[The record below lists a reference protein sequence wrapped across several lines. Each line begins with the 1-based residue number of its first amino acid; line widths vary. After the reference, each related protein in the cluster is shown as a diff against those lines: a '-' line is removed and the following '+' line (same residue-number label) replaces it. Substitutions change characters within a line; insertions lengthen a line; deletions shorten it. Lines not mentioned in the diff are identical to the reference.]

1 MLSPKRSTSRGFR
14 LSIALAGAVVL
25 AAGCRCDQGSQ
36 PRIDETAVV
45 RCERAVERVAA
56 EKDFQA
62 AMRIYYTE
70 CSTIH
75 AELGCRQAFLTA
87 AQAKTDD
94 QIKIIAQ
101 GCKAAY
107 CPILGSEGLELCKPG
122 ISLTPE
128 VLHAMWPAFH
138 NAVVAY
144 DTGRFAPR
152 VQKALLMVYAHAM
165 KLVAKPDEKAPGD
178 AAAPAAS
185 ASGDAATA
193 ASAAGSAMPVPSG
206 SAAGGAAQ
214 RPTVPVETKSTK
226 KSAQP

>member
-1 MLSPKRSTSRGFR
+1 MLWSKRSTSRGFR

-25 AAGCRCDQGSQ
+25 AAGCRCDQSSP
-36 PRIDETAVV
+36 PRIEETGVV
-45 RCERAVERVAA
+45 RCERGVQRVTA
-56 EKDFQA
+56 ENDMQA

-75 AELGCRQAFLTA
+75 AELGCRQAFLSA
-87 AQAKTDD
+87 AQAKPED
-94 QIKIIAQ
+94 QIKVIAE

-122 ISLTPE
+122 VSLTPE
-128 VLHAMWPAFH
+128 VLQATWPPFH

-152 VQKALLMVYAHAM
+152 VQKALLIVYAHAM
-165 KLVAKPDEKAPGD
+165 KLAAKTGGKAPAD

-185 ASGDAATA
+185 ASGDAAVA
-193 ASAAGSAMPVPSG
+193 ASAAGSAMPAPSG
-206 SAAGGAAQ
+206 SAAEGAAQ